1 MHDSDSASLPP
12 AGLQPMPL
20 FAPPPVGPAAADPPC

>member
-1 MHDSDSASLPP
+1 MHDSDSAPLPP